1 LNLRHRRLLKLLAE
15 ARDYT
20 PLSDLAQRLG
30 CSERTLRN
38 HVRELEGPLRDRYG
52 LILDRRPGRGV
63 ALLGDRSQVG
73 RLIRELGGGGD
84 RPLEELDLRVLRFL
98 LSRRVP
104 VTVARLME
112 ATGVGR
118 GTISGALDRAEA
130 WLAGHRIR
138 LVRRPNVGLWIEGE
152 EGALRL
158 ALSRLF
164 WLSLGSHGFDDFLRG
179 RVSMEDP
186 IFHPGEMSFLEARVR
201 RALEMAQ
208 VRLTGEAVLGL
219 TVHLAVSIKRVR
231 TGGAL
236 EICRDEGLEGRREME
251 AARLMARWVEEGL
264 GVTMP
269 PGEVEYLAMHVM
281 SSRRLGCPGE
291 KELARDAEAVARIL
305 LDHFARS
312 LDRRLQEDPQ
322 LLADLSGHL
331 STSINRLRCG
341 FPSSNPIL
349 GQIKRAFC
357 YSFEVGLE
365 GAARVQEDMGINLPE
380 DEVGYVVLHVQAALE
395 RLRGMEEEVRAAVFC
410 PQGVGILRLME
421 AKVSSAFPGVRVI
434 GAGSLEDLKVV
445 LEDRVRLVISTV
457 PLPAY
462 LDCQHIVVTPLLRDE
477 EMRSVEDL
485 LLCKVSSSPGRPAG
499 GYPILRSMLSSD
511 LIFLGEDLGDRWDII
526 CFLSARMAET
536 GAVDEDYG
544 GAALERERK
553 SSTCIGGGVAIPH
566 GSPRRVIRDS
576 IALMR
581 PRRPVLWGEEEV
593 RMVFMMA
600 LRSSDPGLV
609 RGLFGELARLSEDG
623 QTLRRMMFAGTR
635 EEILDSMRGGLN

>member
-1 LNLRHRRLLKLLAE
+1 MRHRRLLKLLAE

-84 RPLEELDLRVLRFL
+84 RPLEELDLRALRFL
-98 LSRRVP
+98 LSRRGP

-179 RVSMEDP
+179 RVSMEGP

-231 TGGAL
+231 TGGAVEL
-236 EICRDEGLEGRREME
+236 PPDEGLQGRREME

-264 GVTMP
+264 GVSLP
-269 PGEVEYLAMHVM
+269 PGEVRHLAMHVLA
-281 SSRRLGCPGE
+281 SRRVGSPGE
-291 KELARDAEAVARIL
+291 DQPAREAEAVARIL

-322 LLADLSGHL
+322 LLADLSRHL

-395 RLRGMEEEVRAAVFC
+395 RLRGLMGEPRVAVFC
-410 PQGVGILRLME
+410 PQGIGILRLME
-421 AKVSSAFPGVRVI
+421 AKVSSAFPGVRVT

-477 EMRSVEDL
+477 EMRSVEEL
-485 LLCKVSSSPGRPAG
+485 LLRKVSSPGRPPD

-526 CFLSARMAET
+526 CFLSARMAER
-536 GAVDEDYG
+536 GVVDGSYRES
-544 GAALERERK
+544 AIERERK
-553 SSTCIGGGVAIPH
+553 SSTCIGGGLAIPH
-566 GSPRRVIRDS
+566 GSSHRVIRDS

-593 RMVFMMA
+593 RMVFMMGLGA
-600 LRSSDPGLV
+600 SDPSLA
-609 RGLFGELARLSEDG
+609 RGLFGELARLSEDE
-623 QTLRRMMFAGTR
+623 QTLRRMMCAGTR
-635 EEILDSMRGGLN
+635 REILDLMRGGLN